1 MLYADQTESN
11 KTYDQKK
18 QAIDGKISFKFQHAL
33 ARIGFTV
40 RAVTDEVSATSK
52 PLDQNTKIYVKKV
65 VLLKN
70 ADTEYNGTDDTP
82 SEKVFHTQ
90 GVLNLKASKAVTQ
103 ANWTSTGGTQIL
115 TIATGDLKTEKG
127 DFESVATTTVTPQT
141 DSSNPVETWGLLLD
155 KTNSAT
161 AQTLNNDKAYMMII
175 PQNLSTEGFRI
186 YVEYDVVTKED
197 WNSETPGNNDNI
209 VHNKITTKGVKIDF
223 QSGKAYTINLQLG
236 MTSVKVGAG
245 VEVWTPET
253 PETPANNP
261 ENTTGA

>member
-70 ADTEYNGTDDTP
+70 ADTDYNGTDDTP

-90 GVLNLKASKAVTQ
+90 GVLT
-103 ANWTSTGGTQIL
+103 
-115 TIATGDLKTEKG
+115 
-127 DFESVATTTVTPQT
+127 
-141 DSSNPVETWGLLLD
+141 
-155 KTNSAT
+155 
-161 AQTLNNDKAYMMII
+161 
-175 PQNLSTEGFRI
+175 
-186 YVEYDVVTKED
+186 
-197 WNSETPGNNDNI
+197 
-209 VHNKITTKGVKIDF
+209 
-223 QSGKAYTINLQLG
+223 
-236 MTSVKVGAG
+236 
-245 VEVWTPET
+245 
-253 PETPANNP
+253 
-261 ENTTGA
+261 